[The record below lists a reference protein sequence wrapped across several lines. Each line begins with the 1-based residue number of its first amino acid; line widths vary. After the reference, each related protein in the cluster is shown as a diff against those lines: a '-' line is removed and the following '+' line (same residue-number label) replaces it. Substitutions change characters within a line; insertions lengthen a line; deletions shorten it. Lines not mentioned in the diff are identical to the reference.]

1 MIMKRIVFFII
12 LSAAYANAQSLN
24 DVFKESKKAADA
36 KDYPRFLQLTQ
47 KLDSMRPMHPSISYN
62 LATAYTLND
71 KNAKA
76 FEVLKRIAYAD
87 NRVDISDDPN
97 FAGFV
102 KTPDYTTLQQLRK
115 SLDVTISGSQ
125 KVSVLNEKLLHP
137 EGLAYTNGQGWL
149 AASVR
154 KRKIV
159 VFDQK
164 SGNCTDWLAEKDM
177 LAVFSIKSSK
187 DSKYLWAATAAI
199 PEMEGYDTSLE
210 GKAEVLKIDI
220 ATKKIIKRFAVD
232 GSHVFGDLLV
242 SSSGTVY
249 VSDSNI
255 PLIYKIEGESMT
267 EWLDLSREAFN
278 LQGLAIDEKESVLFV
293 ADYLKGITAITIKD
307 KKHSWFSFP
316 EGTTPKGID
325 GLTYYNNTLIAI
337 HNGVTPIR
345 IVQYKLNS
353 AKNAFAGFT
362 VIDNNRSE
370 FNEPVLGTVH
380 EHAFYFF
387 ANSPWKA
394 YGRDG
399 TLDESAVS
407 NPELF
412 SYSLKN

>member
-1 MIMKRIVFFII
+1 MKRIVFFIL
-12 LSAAYANAQSLN
+12 LSAVYANGQSLN

-36 KDYPRFLQLTQ
+36 KDYAKFLQLTQ
-47 KLDSMRPMHPSISYN
+47 KLDSMRPMHPTISYN
-62 LATAYTLND
+62 LATAYALND
-71 KNAKA
+71 NNTKA
-76 FEVLKRIAYAD
+76 FEVLKRIAFTD
-87 NRVDISDDPN
+87 SRVDISDDPN
-97 FAGFV
+97 FVAFV
-102 KTPDYTTLQQLRK
+102 KTTDYTALQRLRK
-115 SLDVTISGSQ
+115 SLDVTVSSSQ

-137 EGLAYTNGQGWL
+137 EGLTYTNGQGWL

-154 KRKIV
+154 KRKILA
-159 VFDQK
+159 FDQK

-187 DSKYLWAATAAI
+187 DGKFLWAATAAI
-199 PEMEGYDTSLE
+199 PEMEGYDSSFE
-210 GKAEVLKIDI
+210 GKAEILKIDI
-220 ATKKIIKRFAVD
+220 AAKKIIKRFTID
-232 GSHVFGDLLV
+232 GNHVFGDLLV
-242 SSSGTVY
+242 SSSGIVY
-249 VSDSNI
+249 VSDSNL

-293 ADYLKGITAITIKD
+293 ADYLKGITAVTIKD

-316 EGTTPKGID
+316 DGTTPKGID

-345 IVQYKLNS
+345 TVQYKLNT

-362 VIDNNRSE
+362 VIDNNRTE
-370 FNEPVLGTVH
+370 FNEPVLGTVYKDT
-380 EHAFYFF
+380 FYFF

-394 YGRDG
+394 YDRNGV
-399 TLDESAVS
+399 LDESVVNS
-407 NPELF
+407 PELF